1 VIGPPIALQPFG
13 ERPKVLVCE
22 HGENRDMTSGPETP
36 STDPEELAA
45 VILDSTRPLA
55 ERLAAIDALVDRPS
69 EAAKQAMLR
78 LSERTTEPREI
89 LHAAGT
95 GLARMEHSGVRV
107 SNFDMRDM
115 SEVAYLAWDEWRP
128 SE

>member
-1 VIGPPIALQPFG
+1 M
-13 ERPKVLVCE
+13 K
-22 HGENRDMTSGPETP
+22 SGPETP

-55 ERLAAIDALVDRPS
+55 ERLAAIDALVDQAS
-69 EAAKQAMLR
+69 EAAKQTMLR

-115 SEVAYLAWDEWRP
+115 SEVAYLAWDAWRP

>member
-1 VIGPPIALQPFG
+1 M
-13 ERPKVLVCE
+13 K
-22 HGENRDMTSGPETP
+22 SGPETP

-45 VILDSTRPLA
+45 VILDSTRPPA
-55 ERLAAIDALVDRPS
+55 ERLSAIDALVDQPS

-78 LSERTTEPREI
+78 LSERKTEPREI

-115 SEVAYLAWDEWRP
+115 SEVAYLAWDEWRS